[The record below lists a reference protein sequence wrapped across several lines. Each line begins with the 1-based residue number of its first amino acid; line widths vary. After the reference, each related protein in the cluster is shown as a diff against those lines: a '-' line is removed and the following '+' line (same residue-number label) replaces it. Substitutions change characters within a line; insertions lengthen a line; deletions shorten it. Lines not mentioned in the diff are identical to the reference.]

1 MIKVSDFP
9 PLYLLDDFEFPS
21 PYEAFEDGFVGASYD
36 LHPKRLLEGYSRGF
50 FPWYQDE
57 DGLFHWFVLNER
69 MLLKTDEVKTTKRL
83 RQKLRSKKWEF
94 KINTR
99 FNDVIRMCS
108 KVKRKHEDGTWINE
122 DFINAYTQLHKL
134 GFAISVESYYEG
146 ELVGG
151 FYGVAI
157 NKYFSGESMFHIKSD
172 ASKLALIYF
181 ADILKQNGIEYIDCQ
196 VPSEHLGR
204 MGGKVYKK
212 EEFIPI
218 IQKAAKGEIIDYPKN
233 MECINRAH

>member
-1 MIKVSDFP
+1 MIKVSEFP
-9 PLYLLDDFEFPS
+9 PLYLLDDFSFPS
-21 PYEAFEDGFVGASYD
+21 PYEDFEDGFIGASYD

-57 DGLFHWFVLNER
+57 EGLFHWFILNER

-83 RQKLRSKKWEF
+83 RQKLRSNKWDF
-94 KINTR
+94 RINTN
-99 FNDVIRMCS
+99 FDKVIRHCAN
-108 KVKRKHEDGTWINE
+108 VKRKHEDGTWINE
-122 DFINAYTQLHKL
+122 NFIEAYTNLYKL
-134 GFAISVESYYEG
+134 GFVISVESYYEG

-181 ADILKQNGIEYIDCQ
+181 CDILKENGVEYIDCQ

-218 IQKAAKGEIIDYPKN
+218 IQRATGLIKA
-233 MECINRAH
+233 

>member
-1 MIKVSDFP
+1 MIKVSEIP
-9 PLYLLDDFEFPS
+9 PLYLPDNYEFPS
-21 PYEAFEDGFVGASYD
+21 PYEPFEDGFVGASYD
-36 LHPKRLLEGYSRGF
+36 LHPKRLLEGYSNGF

-57 DGLFHWFVLNER
+57 DGLYHWFVLNER

-83 RQKLRSKKWEF
+83 RQKLRSSKWEF

-99 FNDVIRMCS
+99 FDDVIRMCS
-108 KVKRKHEDGTWINE
+108 KVKRKFESGTWINE
-122 DFINAYTQLHKL
+122 GFIEAYTELHRL
-134 GFAISVESYYEG
+134 GYAMSVESYYEG

-157 NKYFSGESMFHIKSD
+157 NKYFSGESMFHIKPD

-181 ADILKQNGIEYIDCQ
+181 CNVLKENGIEYIDCQ

-204 MGGKVYKK
+204 MGGKVYKR

-218 IQKAAKGEIIDYPKN
+218 IQKAAKGYIDENIKRV
-233 MECINRAH
+233 ECLN

>member
-1 MIKVSDFP
+1 MIKVNEYP
-9 PLYLLDDFEFPS
+9 PLYLLDDFTFPS
-21 PYEAFEDGFVGASYD
+21 PYEDFEDGFIGASYD

-50 FPWYQDE
+50 FPWYQDS

-69 MLLKTDEVKTTKRL
+69 MLLKTDEVKTTK
-83 RQKLRSKKWEF
+83 KLRKKLNSSKWDF
-94 KINTR
+94 KINTN
-99 FNDVIRMCS
+99 FDKVIRYCAN
-108 KVKRKHEDGTWINE
+108 VKRKHEDGTWIN
-122 DFINAYTQLHKL
+122 DAFIEAYTTLYKL
-134 GFAISVESYYEG
+134 GFVISVESYYEG

-157 NKYFSGESMFHIKSD
+157 NKYFSGESMFHLKSD

-181 ADILKQNGIEYIDCQ
+181 CEVLKRNGIEYIDCQ

-218 IQKAAKGEIIDYPKN
+218 IQKASGLIS
-233 MECINRAH
+233 

>member
-1 MIKVSDFP
+1 MIKVNEFP

-21 PYEAFEDGFVGASYD
+21 PYEEFEDGFVGASYD
-36 LHPKRLLEGYSRGF
+36 LHPKRLLEGYSLGF
-50 FPWYQDE
+50 FPWYQDN

-69 MLLKTDEVKTTKRL
+69 MLLKTDEVKITKKL
-83 RQKLRSKKWEF
+83 SKKLRSKKWEF

-99 FNDVIRMCS
+99 FDDVINYCS
-108 KVKRKHEDGTWINE
+108 NVKRKHESGTWINNE
-122 DFINAYTQLHKL
+122 FKKAYKKLYEL
-134 GFAISVESYYEG
+134 GFVLSVESYYEG

-181 ADILKQNGIEYIDCQ
+181 CDILHQNGIEYIDCQ
-196 VPSEHLGR
+196 VPSEHLAS
-204 MGGKVYKK
+204 MGGKIYKK
-212 EEFIPI
+212 KEFLPI
-218 IQKAAKGEIIDYPKN
+218 IQKASGKLD
-233 MECINRAH
+233 

>member
-1 MIKVSDFP
+1 MIKVNEFP
-9 PLYLLDDFEFPS
+9 PLYLLDDFTFPS
-21 PYEAFEDGFVGASYD
+21 PFEDFEDGFIGASYD
-36 LHPKRLLEGYSRGF
+36 LHPKRLLEGYSQGF

-57 DGLFHWFVLNER
+57 EGLFHWFVLNER

-83 RQKLRSKKWEF
+83 LQKLRSKKWDF

-99 FNDVIRMCS
+99 FDDVIEYCA
-108 KVKRKHEDGTWINE
+108 KVKRKGENGTWISE
-122 DFINAYTQLHKL
+122 DFKKAYKELNRL
-134 GFAISVESYYEG
+134 GFALSVESYYEG

-157 NKYFSGESMFHIKSD
+157 NRYFSGESMFHIKSD
-172 ASKLALIYF
+172 ASKLALIFF
-181 ADILKQNGIEYIDCQ
+181 ANILKENGIEYIDCQ

-218 IQKAAKGEIIDYPKN
+218 IWEATGFKGN
-233 MECINRAH
+233 G

>member
-1 MIKVSDFP
+1 MIKVNEYP
-9 PLYLLDDFEFPS
+9 PLYLLDDFNFPS
-21 PYEAFEDGFVGASYD
+21 PYEDFEDGFVGASYD

-57 DGLFHWFVLNER
+57 EGLFHWFILDER

-83 RQKLRSKKWEF
+83 RQKLRSKKWDF
-94 KINTR
+94 KINTN
-99 FNDVIRMCS
+99 FDKVIRSCA

-122 DFINAYTQLHKL
+122 NFIKAYTKLHEL
-134 GFAISVESYYEG
+134 GFALSVESYYEG

-181 ADILKQNGIEYIDCQ
+181 CDVLKENGIEYIDCQ
-196 VPSEHLGR
+196 VPSEHLAR

-218 IQKAAKGEIIDYPKN
+218 IQKASGILK
-233 MECINRAH
+233 

>member
-1 MIKVSDFP
+1 MIKVSEFP
-9 PLYLLDDFEFPS
+9 PLYLLDDFTFPS
-21 PYEAFEDGFVGASYD
+21 PYEDFEDGFIGASYD

-57 DGLFHWFVLNER
+57 EGLFHWFILNER

-83 RQKLRSKKWEF
+83 RQKLRSSKWDF
-94 KINTR
+94 KINTN
-99 FNDVIRMCS
+99 FDKVISHCAN
-108 KVKRKHEDGTWINE
+108 VKRKHEDGTWINKN
-122 DFINAYTQLHKL
+122 FIEAYTNLYKL
-134 GFAISVESYYEG
+134 GFVISVESYYEG

-157 NKYFSGESMFHIKSD
+157 NKYFSGESMFHLKSD

-181 ADILKQNGIEYIDCQ
+181 CDILKQNGVKYIDCQ
-196 VPSEHLGR
+196 VPSEHLAS

-212 EEFIPI
+212 EEFVPI
-218 IQKAAKGEIIDYPKN
+218 IQEASGLMDSN
-233 MECINRAH
+233 

>member
-1 MIKVSDFP
+1 MIKVNEYP
-9 PLYLLDDFEFPS
+9 PLYLLDDFTFPS
-21 PYEAFEDGFVGASYD
+21 PYEEFEDGFIGVSYD

-57 DGLFHWFVLNER
+57 DGMFHWFVLNER

-83 RQKLRSKKWEF
+83 RQKLRSKKWDF

-99 FNDVIRMCS
+99 FDDVIRMCS
-108 KVKRKHEDGTWINE
+108 EVKRKHEDGTWINE
-122 DFINAYTQLHKL
+122 AFIEAYTTLNRL
-134 GFAISVESYYEG
+134 GFALSVEAYYKG

-181 ADILKQNGIEYIDCQ
+181 CEVLRDNGIEFIDCQ
-196 VPSEHLGR
+196 VPSEHLAS

-212 EEFIPI
+212 EEFIPL
-218 IQKAAKGEIIDYPKN
+218 IQKASGILKE
-233 MECINRAH
+233 

>member
-1 MIKVSDFP
+1 MIKVNEYP
-9 PLYLLDDFEFPS
+9 PLYLLDDFTFPS
-21 PYEAFEDGFVGASYD
+21 PYEDFEDGFIGASYD

-50 FPWYQDE
+50 FPWYQDS
-57 DGLFHWFVLNER
+57 DGLFHWFILNER
-69 MLLKTDEVKTTKRL
+69 MLLKTDEVKTTK
-83 RQKLRSKKWEF
+83 KLRKKLNSSKWDF
-94 KINTR
+94 KINTN
-99 FNDVIRMCS
+99 FDKVIRYCAN
-108 KVKRKHEDGTWINE
+108 VKRKHEDGTWIN
-122 DFINAYTQLHKL
+122 DAFIEAYTTLYKL
-134 GFAISVESYYEG
+134 GFVISVESYYEG

-157 NKYFSGESMFHIKSD
+157 NKYFSGESMFHLKSD

-181 ADILKQNGIEYIDCQ
+181 CDVLQRNGVEYIDCQ

-218 IQKAAKGEIIDYPKN
+218 IQKASGLIS
-233 MECINRAH
+233 

>member
-1 MIKVSDFP
+1 MIKVNEYP
-9 PLYLLDDFEFPS
+9 PLYLLDDFTFPS
-21 PYEAFEDGFVGASYD
+21 PYEDFEDGFIGASYD

-50 FPWYQDE
+50 FPWYQDS

-69 MLLKTDEVKTTKRL
+69 MLLKTDEVKTTK
-83 RQKLRSKKWEF
+83 KLRKKLNSSKWDF
-94 KINTR
+94 KINTN
-99 FNDVIRMCS
+99 FDKVIRYCAN
-108 KVKRKHEDGTWINE
+108 VKRKHEDGTWIN
-122 DFINAYTQLHKL
+122 DAFIEAYTTLYKL
-134 GFAISVESYYEG
+134 GFVISVESYYEG

-157 NKYFSGESMFHIKSD
+157 NRYFSGESMFHLKSD

-181 ADILKQNGIEYIDCQ
+181 CDVLQRNGVEYIDCQ

-218 IQKAAKGEIIDYPKN
+218 IQKASGLIS
-233 MECINRAH
+233 